1 MYVSHHLEEMF
12 EIGDRVTV
20 LRDGKFAA
28 SAPMRE
34 YDHDS
39 LIAAMVGR
47 KIESLYPASNRTI
60 GAPRLVVTGLR
71 PKGVDGT
78 IDFTVHSGEILGIA
92 GLLGSGRTSCSGP
105 SSGPTRSTAGR
116 SRSTANGCRPAT
128 PARPC
133 RPGSGC

>member
-1 MYVSHHLEEMF
+1 MYVTHHLEEMF

-60 GAPRLVVTGLR
+60 GAVAAQPWREHR
-71 PKGVDGT
+71 
-78 IDFTVHSGEILGIA
+78 E
-92 GLLGSGRTSCSGP
+92 
-105 SSGPTRSTAGR
+105 TAGGDR
-116 SRSTANGCRPAT
+116 RCREPILV
-128 PARPC
+128 R
-133 RPGSGC
+133 